1 METHFIYEERKLLS
15 VLNSMD
21 VPQWRTGRPDFL
33 VTEEDDSGGETPL
46 TINRL

>member
-21 VPQWRTGRPDFL
+21 EPQWRTGRPDFL